1 MKHWLWGLLAVTPV
15 MLCGLLAAVFWLGW
29 LPNRVAYLRA
39 DLGTIF
45 LLFGLLASGGLTVEW
60 LRWVREERS
69 HRNLVNRLLAE
80 SVSERHEF
88 LRRLDHELKNPLMAM
103 RAGLANLTGTEL
115 NAPQREIIESVETQI
130 LRLGRLLTDLR
141 KLAELEIRP
150 LDCAPVDMSELL
162 QDVVSMTEERPEAEG
177 RHITLT
183 LPQVPWPLPPVPGD
197 RDLLFLLF
205 HNLLDNALKFTQ
217 PGHKIEM
224 RAFEDGAWVVVE
236 VADTGQGIPEKDA
249 MLVWNELYRGENARG
264 VPGSG
269 IGLALVRAI
278 TERHNGQVFLRSR
291 FGQGTVFTLRLPV
304 YQK

>member
-1 MKHWLWGLLAVTPV
+1 MKHWLWGLLAAAPV
-15 MLCGLLAAVFWLGW
+15 MLCGLLATLLWLEW

-45 LLFGLLASGGLTVEW
+45 LLLGLLAAGGLTMEW
-60 LRWVREERS
+60 LRWAREERNQ
-69 HRNLVNRLLAE
+69 RNLVNQLQSETA
-80 SVSERHEF
+80 SERHEF

-103 RAGLANLTGTEL
+103 RAGLANLTGTSL
-115 NAPQREIIESVETQI
+115 DAPQREIIDSVETQT
-130 LRLGRLLTDLR
+130 LRLGRLLADLR

-177 RHITLT
+177 RRITLT
-183 LPQVPWPLPPVPGD
+183 LPQAPWPLPPVPGD

-217 PGHKIEM
+217 PGKTIEL
-224 RAFEDGAWVVVE
+224 RAFEDGARVVIE

-278 TERHNGQVFLRSR
+278 TERHNGEVFLRSR

>member
-1 MKHWLWGLLAVTPV
+1 MKHWHWASLVAIPTLVG
-15 MLCGLLAAVFWLGW
+15 GLLAALFWLGW
-29 LPNRVAYLRA
+29 INNLVAYVRA

-45 LLFGLLASGGLTVEW
+45 LLLGLLIAGLFGAEW
-60 LRWVREERS
+60 LRWARDE
-69 HRNLVNRLLAE
+69 HRQRRLVNQLQVETAN
-80 SVSERHEF
+80 ERHEF

-103 RAGLANLTGTEL
+103 RAGLANLTGTNLEP
-115 NAPQREIIESVETQI
+115 PQREIIDSVETQT
-130 LRLGRLLTDLR
+130 LRLSRLLADLR

-150 LDCAPVDMSELL
+150 LDCAPVDMTDLL
-162 QDVVSMTEERPEAEG
+162 QEVVSMTEERPDAEG

-183 LPQVPWPLPPVPGD
+183 LPQAPWPLPPVPGD

-217 PGHKIEM
+217 PGNTIEL
-224 RAFEDGAWVVVE
+224 RAFEDGARVVVE
-236 VADTGQGIPEKDA
+236 VADTGSGIPEKEA
-249 MLVWNELYRGENARG
+249 PLVWDELYRGENARG

-278 TERHNGQVFLRSR
+278 SERHNGEVFLRSR
-291 FGQGTVFTLRLPV
+291 FGQGTVFTLRLPA

>member
-1 MKHWLWGLLAVTPV
+1 MKYWLWGLLTTTPL
-15 MLCGLLAAVFWLGW
+15 LCGGFLAMVFWLNW

-45 LLFGLLASGGLTVEW
+45 LLLGLLATGGLGIEW
-60 LRWVREERS
+60 LRWAREERNQ
-69 HRNLVNRLLAE
+69 RNLVNRLQSETA
-80 SVSERHEF
+80 SERHEF

-115 NAPQREIIESVETQI
+115 DAPQREIIESVELQT
-130 LRLGRLLTDLR
+130 LRLSRLLADLR

-162 QDVVSMTEERPEAEG
+162 QDIVGMTEERPEAEG
-177 RHITLT
+177 RRITLT
-183 LPQVPWPLPPVPGD
+183 LPQAPWPLPPVRGD

-217 PGHKIEM
+217 PGNTIEL
-224 RAFEDGAWVVVE
+224 RAFEDGARVVVE
-236 VADTGQGIPEKDA
+236 VADTGAGIPEKDA

-278 TERHNGQVFLRSR
+278 TERHNGEVFLRSR

-304 YQK
+304 YPK

>member
-1 MKHWLWGLLAVTPV
+1 MNRWLWGLLTAAPV
-15 MLCGLLAAVFWLGW
+15 LLGGLLAAVFWLGW

-45 LLFGLLASGGLTVEW
+45 LLLGLLAGGSLGMEW
-60 LRWVREERS
+60 LRWAREERRQR
-69 HRNLVNRLLAE
+69 HLINRLQVETAR
-80 SVSERHEF
+80 ERHEF

-103 RAGLANLTGTEL
+103 RAGLANVAGTEL
-115 NAPQREIIESVETQI
+115 DAPQREIIESMEAQT
-130 LRLGRLLTDLR
+130 LRLGRLLADLR

-162 QDVVSMTEERPEAEG
+162 QDVVAMTEERPEAEE
-177 RHITLT
+177 RQITLT
-183 LPQVPWPLPPVPGD
+183 LPQAPWPLPPVPGD

-217 PGHKIEM
+217 PGNTIEL
-224 RAFEDGAWVVVE
+224 RAFEDGARVVVE
-236 VADTGQGIPEKDA
+236 VADTGAGIPEKDA

-269 IGLALVRAI
+269 IGLALARAI
-278 TERHNGQVFLRSR
+278 TERHAGEIFLRSR

>member
-1 MKHWLWGLLAVTPV
+1 MKHWLWSVLAVAPMVCGGLLAVV
-15 MLCGLLAAVFWLGW
+15 LWLEW
-29 LPNRVAYLRA
+29 LPNRIAYLRI
-39 DLGTIF
+39 DLGTLS
-45 LLFGLLASGGLTVEW
+45 LLVGLLAGGMVAGEG
-60 LRWVREERS
+60 LRRAREAREQDS
-69 HRNLVNRLLAE
+69 LVHRLQAE
-80 SVSERHEF
+80 TASERHEF

-103 RAGLANLTGTEL
+103 RAGLANLTGTQL
-115 NAPQREIIESVETQI
+115 DAPQHEIIESVETQT
-130 LRLGRLLTDLR
+130 LRLSRLLADLR

-162 QDVVSMTEERPEAEG
+162 QDVVAMTEERPEAEG

-183 LPQVPWPLPPVPGD
+183 LPQAPWPLPPVPGD

-217 PGHKIEM
+217 PGNKIEL
-224 RAFEDGAWVVVE
+224 RAFEDGARVVVE
-236 VADTGQGIPEKDA
+236 VADTGAGIPEKDA
-249 MLVWNELYRGENARG
+249 LLVWNELYRGENARG

-278 TERHNGQVFLRSR
+278 AERHKGEVFLRSR
-291 FGQGTVFTLRLPV
+291 LGQGTVFTLRLPV

>member
-1 MKHWLWGLLAVTPV
+1 MKHWLWGLLAAAPL
-15 MLCGLLAAVFWLGW
+15 LCGGLLAALLWLGW

-45 LLFGLLASGGLTVEW
+45 LLLGLLTASGLLIEW
-60 LRWVREERS
+60 LRWAREERS
-69 HRNLVNRLLAE
+69 QRNLINQLQSETA
-80 SVSERHEF
+80 SERHEF

-115 NAPQREIIESVETQI
+115 DAPQREIIESVETQT
-130 LRLGRLLTDLR
+130 LRLGRLLADLR

-177 RHITLT
+177 RRITLT
-183 LPQVPWPLPPVPGD
+183 LPQAPWPLPPVPGD

-217 PGHKIEM
+217 PGKTIEL
-224 RAFEDGAWVVVE
+224 RAFEDGARVVVE

-278 TERHNGQVFLRSR
+278 TERHNGEVFLRSR
-291 FGQGTVFTLRLPV
+291 VGQGTVFTLRLPV